1 MSSLPRLTTKSDA
14 FINLDALRFIAAA
27 GVMLFHAAHFLDLG
41 PSYDSTIFSPLRFL
55 VDLFFAISGFVIGF
69 SYLERVGDR
78 AAIKNFFRGRFA
90 YIYPLH
96 FATFLGALA
105 IGIIGAGQTN
115 NPQNY
120 DLRCIPANI
129 LLGQA
134 WGLCGDLSFN
144 FPSWS
149 LSAEVMMYALFP
161 LFALL
166 ARRLKWVIPAG
177 SLLAFAL
184 LTYVS
189 SFTDRPWYEWTAP
202 SGSLRALPSFLFG
215 LSLWLYR
222 DVLVSRV
229 RGAHVLLYSSLLL
242 SIVLIAT
249 RANDLLIVV
258 NVYLIAFFA
267 CASDLQMRRTAVAKF
282 IAPMGSLTMEIY
294 LLHNLIFIALL
305 TVLSKRLLHLE
316 GIAMNAAVAL
326 SFLIVVASSYVAK
339 FAYVDPMKRRI
350 MAWRRTAAPHPT
362 TA

>member
-1 MSSLPRLTTKSDA
+1 
-14 FINLDALRFIAAA
+14 
-27 GVMLFHAAHFLDLG
+27 MLFHASHFLDLG

-69 SYLERVGDR
+69 SYLERVGDKSE
-78 AAIKNFFRGRFA
+78 IKNFFRGRFA

-129 LLGQA
+129 FLGQA

-166 ARRLKWVIPAG
+166 ARKCKWVIPAG
-177 SLLAFAL
+177 SLVTFIL
-184 LTYVS
+184 LTYAS
-189 SFTDRPWYEWTAP
+189 SFTERPWYEWTAP

-229 RGAHVLLYSSLLL
+229 KGAHVLLYSSLLL

-249 RANDLLIVV
+249 RASDLLIVV

-267 CASDLQMRRTAVAKF
+267 CASDLQMRRTSLAKL

-294 LLHNLIFIALL
+294 LLHNLVFIALL
-305 TVLSKRLLHLE
+305 TVVSKRILHLD
-316 GIAMNAAVAL
+316 GMAMNAAVIV
-326 SFLIVVASSYVAK
+326 SFLVVIASSYAAK
-339 FAYVDPMKRRI
+339 FLFVDTMKRRI
-350 MAWRRTAAPHPT
+350 MSWRRSPSRQPSAA
-362 TA
+362 